1 MNEAP
6 QNTEHAAQG
15 LLAGFWEA
23 HGGQHRWEEAAWG
36 QQNGGLA
43 L

>member
-1 MNEAP
+1 MNAAP
-6 QNTEHAAQG
+6 QNTEHASPGSQWDLG
-15 LLAGFWEA
+15 G